1 MRRLRPSLLLAL
13 TLLAVGGWACTWF
26 GRSFSRQFCGAALGL
41 GH

>member
-13 TLLAVGGWACTWF
+13 SLFIVGGWACTWF
-26 GRSFSRQFCGAALGL
+26 GHSFARQFCGAALGL